1 MTKNKNKSISGLVFD
16 TCNMIFMVLFSF
28 SILYP
33 FLYILSVSFTDNPA
47 SINPYNLVPQKFI
60 LTSYI
65 KVLSSEY
72 IIIGYM
78 NTIVRV
84 ALGTIITT
92 FVCILT
98 AYPLSKKFLPDR
110 KFFTAFM
117 VFTMFFSGGLI
128 PMYILIKSL
137 KYINTVWALVI
148 PSAIPTFSMLI
159 IRNYFMTIP
168 DSLEESAKID
178 GANDFFILFSIVV
191 PLSLPILATTVLWT
205 IVGHWNA
212 WFDAMLYITNSRKQV
227 LQAILRQIV
236 IVGTMDQLEFEA
248 HMYASPESLKAATII
263 VGTLPIIMVYP
274 FVQKYFIKG
283 IMIGSLKG

>member
-1 MTKNKNKSISGLVFD
+1 
-16 TCNMIFMVLFSF
+16 
-28 SILYP
+28 
-33 FLYILSVSFTDNPA
+33 
-47 SINPYNLVPQKFI
+47 
-60 LTSYI
+60 
-65 KVLSSEY
+65 
-72 IIIGYM
+72 M